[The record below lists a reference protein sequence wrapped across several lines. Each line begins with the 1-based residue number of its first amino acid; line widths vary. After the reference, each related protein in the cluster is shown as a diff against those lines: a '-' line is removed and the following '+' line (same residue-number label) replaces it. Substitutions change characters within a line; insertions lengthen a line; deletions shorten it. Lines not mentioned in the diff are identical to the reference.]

1 MLLFR
6 SITVGLLGACV
17 FMVAQL
23 GGRSGGRPEPVVV
36 TRPVIMEVPT
46 SPVAV
51 VDVAHGVPPSTVLS
65 LVRIG
70 PDEQIASVGDTE
82 VENDL
87 VAGSRLADAIRSGA
101 QYVDLEVAQRD
112 SPTNVRRVLIL
123 LH

>member
-23 GGRSGGRPEPVVV
+23 GGRSGGRPDPVVV
-36 TRPVIMEVPT
+36 TRPVLMEVPA
-46 SPVAV
+46 SAVAV

-70 PDEQIASVGDTE
+70 PDEQIASVADTE